1 MVIKSCH
8 LNGSTISSCL
18 YNWYIRRME
27 RTRMK
32 YLDYIKKQIKLL
44 TNKSNIIRFPIERRL
59 QDKDMEDFLDN
70 LANNTPNEKQF
81 DEDKE

>member
-1 MVIKSCH
+1 
-8 LNGSTISSCL
+8 
-18 YNWYIRRME
+18 
-27 RTRMK
+27 MK

-59 QDKDMEDFLDN
+59 QDKDMENFLDN